1 MRRSSGST
9 DRAAALLAALLAPLL
24 AGACTQTPGTPPERG
39 LVMLS
44 LPGGAGLTLG
54 SDPVATALN
63 GTAFFLADPP
73 ARLAGRP
80 AMAAQV
86 AAQYEFATEE
96 LRELRFVGLSP
107 LAQPVMA
114 QGRTALRRAIGIAP
128 DAPPR
133 QASAQLAALAGAL
146 ERGDLAAAEALII
159 PPVFARPP
167 QAVLA
172 TLAAMPAVPEA
183 GRAAGFAQQELSA
196 SMRPT
201 N

>member
-1 MRRSSGST
+1 MPRSSGCS
-9 DRAAALLAALLAPLL
+9 DRRRSLLAALLALLL

-44 LPGGAGLTLG
+44 LPGGAGLSLG

-63 GTAFFLADPP
+63 GTSFFLADP
-73 ARLAGRP
+73 ASRLAGRP

-96 LRELRFVGLSP
+96 LRELRFVGVSP
-107 LAQPVMA
+107 LAQPQMLR
-114 QGRTALRRAIGIAP
+114 GRAALRRTIGLAP

-133 QASAQLAALAGAL
+133 EASARLAAIAGAR
-146 ERGDLAAAEALII
+146 ERADTAAAEALITAPLFI
-159 PPVFARPP
+159 RP
-167 QAVLA
+167 AAEVLA
-172 TLAAMPAVPEA
+172 TLAAMPPVPEA
-183 GRAAGFAQQELSA
+183 ARAASFAQAELSA

-201 N
+201 F